1 MRHVALIA
9 ALFFCAGASLAWAH
23 GKATGIVRER
33 MDQMVVLK
41 DTMKQLKPE
50 LSKGDGYDAPVV
62 LEGAKTIQA
71 HSGPALTIKF
81 PKGSLTKHSEAL
93 PSVWDDPE
101 RFAELARQM
110 QVYADQLTA
119 SVEAGIPNVA
129 ASSGLLG
136 WLRED
141 SDNQNSVD
149 LKSPIDTF
157 GMIANTCR
165 ACHDDFRK
173 R

>member
-71 HSGPALTIKF
+71 HSGP
-81 PKGSLTKHSEAL
+81 LTKHSEAL

-141 SDNQNSVD
+141 SDNQNRVD